1 MKWGV
6 CLIYYYS
13 SFEELDGISVLSL
26 GGVASFGFEI
36 DFKSLKDVGGRFI

>member
-13 SFEELDGISVLSL
+13 RFDEFEGLRVLILDGV
-26 GGVASFGFEI
+26 VSFGCEI